1 MPEEMGAWISLGK
14 SGGWQRFSL
23 KLELTRIE
31 GKTGGG
37 SVGSAALLCA
47 GVSFILGTGFLRFG
61 RSSTYMPRKDRRTFS
76 KAIKKYQK
84 TNAAPRI
91 PPR

>member
-1 MPEEMGAWISLGK
+1 MPEEMGAWISFGK

-37 SVGSAALLCA
+37 SA
-47 GVSFILGTGFLRFG
+47 GTGAYIDAGL
-61 RSSTYMPRKDRRTFS
+61 Y
-76 KAIKKYQK
+76 
-84 TNAAPRI
+84 
-91 PPR
+91 